1 MMTSSRRP
9 RDQEQ
14 LLYSDVALNVAQAH
28 GPVGDNTCQ
37 ANGNS
42 KNVLKGSLVPSTYN
56 LQDTF
61 IQNIILHKVNL
72 NISINKIFILKT
84 IITVETL
91 QR

>member
-14 LLYSDVALNVAQAH
+14 LLHSDVLLIVAQAH
-28 GPVGDNTCQ
+28 GPVGDNAFQT
-37 ANGNS
+37 NGNS
-42 KNVLKGSLVPSTYN
+42 RNLLDGSLVSSTYI

-61 IQNIILHKVNL
+61 IQNMILHKVNL
-72 NISINKIFILKT
+72 NISINKICILKT
-84 IITVETL
+84 IITVEIS